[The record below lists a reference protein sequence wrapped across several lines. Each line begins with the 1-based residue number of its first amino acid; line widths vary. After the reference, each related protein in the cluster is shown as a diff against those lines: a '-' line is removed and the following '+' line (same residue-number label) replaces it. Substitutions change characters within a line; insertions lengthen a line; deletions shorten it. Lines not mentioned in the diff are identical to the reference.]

1 MPFAPQ
7 ESLAVGGLEFEP
19 PDALCEGSFHR
30 GGLGERRQQRVRLGD
45 LRHFGRRRK
54 AFKRGGENG
63 VRFGGAG
70 RRLIELR
77 QRERGAQAEAACP
90 LLARDGDGGL
100 EGFLSRRGIGGIA
113 PEQQFA
119 TNAVKLGFEGSMTSP
134 FGRRQRVVEDGD
146 SAVDI
151 VGASFRFG
159 EGIWI
164 SPSNITIF

>member
-1 MPFAPQ
+1 
-7 ESLAVGGLEFEP
+7 
-19 PDALCEGSFHR
+19 LC
-30 GGLGERRQQRVRLGD
+30 LGD
-45 LRHFGRRRK
+45 LRHLRRRRE
-54 AFKRGGENG
+54 AFERRGEDG
-63 VRFGGAG
+63 VRFGGPG
-70 RRLIELR
+70 RRLAELGE
-77 QRERGAQAEAACP
+77 RERGAQAEAARP

-100 EGFLSRRGIGGIA
+100 EGFLSRRGVGGTA
-113 PEQQFA
+113 PEQHFA
-119 TNAVKLGFEGSMTSP
+119 ANAVKLGFEGAMTSP